1 MLVYASTDPDTS
13 LLLTNVHV
21 KALEL
26 TEDIL
31 VSQTQAVKDKFKQ
44 MFAQNAGDEEGEEP
58 VVIAMVNANC
68 KGYCRVLLD

>member
-1 MLVYASTDPDTS
+1 MYASTDPDTS
-13 LLLTNVHV
+13 LLLTDVHV
-21 KALEL
+21 QAQEL

-31 VSQTQAVKDKFKQ
+31 ASQSQAVRVKFEQ
-44 MFAQNAGDEEGEEP
+44 MFSQNVAGNAEEEET